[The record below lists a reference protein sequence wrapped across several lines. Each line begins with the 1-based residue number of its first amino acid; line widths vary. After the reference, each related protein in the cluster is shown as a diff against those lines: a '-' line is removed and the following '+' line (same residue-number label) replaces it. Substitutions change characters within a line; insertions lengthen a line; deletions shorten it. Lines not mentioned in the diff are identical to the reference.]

1 MTHAEFRKLMKL
13 GEFTPGLVMSG
24 DEPKELKNFMDKERS
39 PTSNNLR
46 GPSMETPTSIARTLL
61 TSDANDDNDGDDVQV
76 EEEVDW
82 HKKGLLGPI
91 RNQGICGACWAFATI
106 GSIESAMAIDK
117 YNKMSPDER
126 EKLHLSSG
134 DDADLGLVIPLSEQN
149 LIDCDTRFEKGCEGG
164 LMTTTFDEEENH
176 NGICS
181 EADYPYLA
189 TDGTCSSSMC
199 TPVKGSIVKDHVDI
213 APRKTKALVEA
224 LKVKPVT
231 AAMVANDP
239 MLQFYSSGIYDS
251 DYGKVT
257 KEMGDPECMR
267 LYEGQDVCL
276 PDINHGV
283 LVVGYGKDDMATT
296 DNKLFFKIKNSWG
309 DTWGEDGY
317 LRLARKDTDPTDP
330 LTNWGE
336 CGILTLLSYP
346 VMETL

>member
-1 MTHAEFRKLMKL
+1 MKL
-13 GEFTPGLVMSG
+13 GEFTPDLVMNG
-24 DEPKELKNFMDKERS
+24 ETKELKNVMSEELS
-39 PTSNNLR
+39 PTSNLR
-46 GPSMETPTSIARTLL
+46 GPSRETPTAIARTLL
-61 TSDANDDNDGDDVQV
+61 TSDANDGDDDD
-76 EEEVDW
+76 EEELDW

-106 GSIESAMAIDK
+106 GSIESAMAIDE
-117 YNKMSPDER
+117 YNKMTPDER
-126 EKLHLSSG
+126 TKLHLTN
-134 DDADLGLVIPLSEQN
+134 DDSADLGLVIPLSEQN

-189 TDGTCSSSMC
+189 TDGTCSSSTC

-283 LVVGYGKDDMATT
+283 LVVGYGKDEMATT
-296 DNKLFFKIKNSWG
+296 DNNLFFKIKNSWG

-336 CGILTLLSYP
+336 CGILTMLSYP